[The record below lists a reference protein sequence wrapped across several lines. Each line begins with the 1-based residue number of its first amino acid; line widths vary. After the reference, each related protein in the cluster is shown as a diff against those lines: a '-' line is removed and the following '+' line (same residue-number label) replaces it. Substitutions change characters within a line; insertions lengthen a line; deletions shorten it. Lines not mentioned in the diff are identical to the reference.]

1 MWARM
6 AAVALA
12 KQPEDS
18 GFYGAKL
25 ACSDFFFERVLP
37 RELALEASIRAGSAS
52 LYGLA
57 AAQF

>member
-1 MWARM
+1 M

-12 KQPEDS
+12 KQHEDS

-25 ACSDFFFERVLP
+25 ACADFFFQRVLP